1 VTTTR
6 SWPRSTGQARTADK
20 RRTGAAF
27 AFTTIRLTAGD
38 TLLLF
43 TDGLTDARTGTA
55 GGSGRYGEEAVA
67 AFARDLA
74 PATAA
79 AAIAAIAALLGDLA
93 GGLDDDTAIQALGVP
108 AASR

>member
-1 VTTTR
+1 MTAPPV
-6 SWPRSTGQARTADK
+6 RSTRAHGQPGAGPNAGQAGTPA
-20 RRTGAAF
+20 RRGA
-27 AFTTIRLTAGD
+27 
-38 TLLLF
+38 
-43 TDGLTDARTGTA
+43 LTDARTGPA
-55 GGSGRYGEEAVA
+55 GGSGRYGEEALQ

-93 GGLDDDTAIQALGVP
+93 GGLDDDTAILALGVP